1 MSTNWT
7 PRPQPDAPGESVR
20 LPETTRLE
28 TFSDGV
34 FAIAITLLV
43 LEIKVPNGQ
52 VVSQHGGLWPALG
65 ALWPSYVGYTISF
78 VTIGIMWANHHSI
91 FQYVR
96 HTDRR
101 FLLVNVL
108 FLMGIGFLPF
118 PTAVLAEHLPDAA
131 SRLAATMF
139 YGATLVVIA
148 ILFNAVWW
156 SGIWKG
162 RLLGR
167 DIDHAG
173 VQVITERYR
182 LGPVGYLVALGAA
195 PLSVWLSLG
204 LHLTLALFFTRAER
218 PGA

>member
-1 MSTNWT
+1 M
-7 PRPQPDAPGESVR
+7 PGR
-20 LPETTRLE
+20 LPDTTRLE
-28 TFSDGV
+28 AFSDGV

-43 LEIKVPNGQ
+43 LEIKVPTRDE
-52 VVSQHGGLWPALG
+52 VTAAAGLWPVLASR
-65 ALWPSYVGYTISF
+65 WPSYVGYVISF

-96 HTDRR
+96 HADRR

-118 PTAVLAEHLPDAA
+118 PTAVLAEHLPVAA
-131 SRLAATMF
+131 DRVAATMF
-139 YGATLVVIA
+139 YGATLVAIA

-156 SGIWKG
+156 AGIWKG
-162 RLLGR
+162 RLLGK
-167 DIDHAG
+167 DIDQAG

-182 LGPVGYLVALGAA
+182 LGPISYLVAVGVA

-204 LHLTLALFFTRAER
+204 IHLALALFFTRGER

>member
-1 MSTNWT
+1 MSTSLT
-7 PRPQPDAPGESVR
+7 HRPPPDAPGEAVR

-28 TFSDGV
+28 AFSDGV

-52 VVSQHGGLWPALG
+52 DVSQFGGLWPAL
-65 ALWPSYVGYTISF
+65 ASRWASYLGYTISF

-118 PTAVLAEHLPDAA
+118 PTAVLATHLPIPAD
-131 SRLAATMF
+131 RVAATMF
-139 YGATLVVIA
+139 YGATLVAIA
-148 ILFNAVWW
+148 LLFNAVWW
-156 SGIWKG
+156 AGIWKG
-162 RLLGR
+162 RLLGS
-167 DIDHAG
+167 DIDRDG
-173 VQVITERYR
+173 VRVITERYR
-182 LGPVGYLVALGAA
+182 LGPISYLVALGVA

-204 LHLTLALFFTRAER
+204 IHLALALFFSRGER

>member
-1 MSTNWT
+1 MPTAAA
-7 PRPQPDAPGESVR
+7 RF
-20 LPETTRLE
+20 PETTRLE

-43 LEIKVPNGQ
+43 LEIPVPTDAD
-52 VVSQHGGLWPALG
+52 VAAARGLWPALG
-65 ALWPSYVGYTISF
+65 SHWSSFLGYAISF

-96 HTDRR
+96 RTDRR

-108 FLMGIGFLPF
+108 FLMGIAFLPF
-118 PTAVLAEHLPDAA
+118 PTAVLAAHLPDAS
-131 SRLAATMF
+131 SRVAATMF
-139 YGATLVVIA
+139 YGTTLVAIA

-156 SGIWKG
+156 AGIWKG
-162 RLLGR
+162 RLLGS
-167 DIDHAG
+167 DIDRDG
-173 VQVITERYR
+173 VRVITERYR
-182 LGPVGYLVALGAA
+182 LGPISYLVALGVA

-204 LHLTLALFFTRAER
+204 IHLALALFFSRGER

>member
-1 MSTNWT
+1 MSISSTR
-7 PRPQPDAPGESVR
+7 RPPPEGPGEEVR

-43 LEIKVPNGQ
+43 LEIPVPNAADIARA
-52 VVSQHGGLWPALG
+52 HGLWPAL
-65 ALWPSYVGYTISF
+65 AAHWSSYLGYVISF

-91 FQYVR
+91 YQYVR

-101 FLLVNVL
+101 FLLVNVF

-118 PTAVLAEHLPDAA
+118 PTAVLAAHLPDPAN
-131 SRLAATMF
+131 RVAATMF
-139 YGATLVVIA
+139 YGATLVAIA

-156 SGIWKG
+156 AGIWKG

-167 DIDHAG
+167 DIDHDG
-173 VQVITERYR
+173 VRVITERYR
-182 LGPVGYLVALGAA
+182 LGPIGYLVALALA
-195 PLSVWLSLG
+195 PVSVWISLG
-204 LHLTLALFFTRAER
+204 IHLALALFFTRAER